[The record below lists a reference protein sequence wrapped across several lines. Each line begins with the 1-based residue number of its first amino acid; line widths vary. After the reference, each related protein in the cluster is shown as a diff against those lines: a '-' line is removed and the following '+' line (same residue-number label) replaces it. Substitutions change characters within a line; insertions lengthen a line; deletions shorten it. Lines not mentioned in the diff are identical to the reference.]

1 MILSIKN
8 GGYAFLIR
16 LGLMFSM
23 SLWQEFQL
31 SQMFYELQNPSFK
44 KCCNFYPNNFKF
56 CVFNNTSY
64 IFTIFTTACG
74 RISSIIIFTHSR
86 CFFFFIFTLTL
97 TFIVTPVLIRVTF
110 STIKIT
116 FRSAW
121 YMFCFLFFHSFI
133 PVIKLTR
140 CRFKSSLLIDAH
152 TLL

>member
-56 CVFNNTSY
+56 CVFNNTSH

-86 CFFFFIFTLTL
+86 CFFFLFLHSHWHLLSLQFWFELHFLPSKLHLDLHDICF
-97 TFIVTPVLIRVTF
+97 V
-110 STIKIT
+110 
-116 FRSAW
+116 
-121 YMFCFLFFHSFI
+121 FCFFIHSF
-133 PVIKLTR
+133 L
-140 CRFKSSLLIDAH
+140 
-152 TLL
+152 